1 MKSIEI
7 IREAVELTLISAR
20 IEGEQ
25 PGSLLIT
32 AEVEEGKTHLVSQYM
47 STPGVAYLA
56 DATAYGI
63 VKAYMED
70 LQRNNVRHILLP
82 ELIRPVYL

>member
-47 STPGVAYLA
+47 SIEGVAYLA
-56 DATAYGI
+56 DATAWGI
-63 VKAYMED
+63 IEEYLKD
-70 LQRNNVRHILLP
+70 ITSGKIRHLIFP
-82 ELIRPVYL
+82 ELIRPL